1 MPTYPASEDYF
12 YQSHGTL
19 PTGAAYPPG
28 VPGAAPGAVG
38 GSLATGSDDLH
49 SGGGG
54 GLGTDRGSSLSVD
67 PSAER
72 SEDSGARHGG
82 YIFVDSIRYPPDP
95 PRCTP
100 PHDLW

>member
-1 MPTYPASEDYF
+1 VPTYPASEDYF

-19 PTGAAYPPG
+19 PTGTGAAHPPG
-28 VPGAAPGAVG
+28 VPGAAPGAAGG
-38 GSLATGSDDLH
+38 GSLATGSDD
-49 SGGGG
+49 GGV

-95 PRCTP
+95 P
-100 PHDLW
+100 